1 MASHATVDKHFLI
14 TFTTIVFICSCVIM
28 DIIRRKIY
36 NLKKES
42 VQVVETVQSLE
53 ASTSASNEAASANEK
68 RLRELM
74 KAVSKKDHEVDVAQN
89 SLEAA
94 DKKIRVAE
102 ANLKK
107 SRDDLVILK
116 DLVVKR
122 EIDLR
127 ASEEE
132 AAKKNAILADV
143 NKR

>member
-1 MASHATVDKHFLI
+1 
-14 TFTTIVFICSCVIM
+14 M

-53 ASTSASNEAASANEK
+53 SSTSASNEAASANEK

-89 SLEAA
+89 SLEAT

-116 DLVVKR
+116 GLVIKR

>member
-1 MASHATVDKHFLI
+1 MLVGK
-14 TFTTIVFICSCVIM
+14 M

-42 VQVVETVQSLE
+42 VQVVEQVQSLE
-53 ASTSASNEAASANEK
+53 ATTSASNEAASANEK
-68 RLRELM
+68 KLRELM
-74 KAVSKKDHEVDVAQN
+74 KAVSKKDHEVDVAADK
-89 SLEAA
+89 LEAT

-132 AAKKNAILADV
+132 AGKKNAILADV

>member
-1 MASHATVDKHFLI
+1 M
-14 TFTTIVFICSCVIM
+14 FISCIIM

-42 VQVVETVQSLE
+42 VQVLETVQSLE